1 MRKTLRFFSSSISL
15 QNIKWKTDLTRK
27 AEDLNTY
34 MVWFGGYLVQP
45 RTLKIASALSRGF
58 LNLETRFAA
67 LKNLRWSKFV
77 FFLFF
82 WSLPFKILA
91 SLKRE
96 SILHFHF
103 KNFSYQH
110 FPPNFGNDGFFKST
124 KLWYTFSTYGTSI
137 RITLKEV
144 HIDHDEHKDVTEHN
158 KVRFSVENLVVTGAC
173 TEFSSI
179 I

>member
-1 MRKTLRFFSSSISL
+1 
-15 QNIKWKTDLTRK
+15 
-27 AEDLNTY
+27 